1 MKKQTRLYEQGL
13 EEYPRSSAILGNL
26 VMLLWFTL
34 GTIACWFLSPLL
46 AWIYL
51 GFALVMVYVVLR
63 KLVCVNCYYYG
74 RWCSIG
80 WGKLCALMFESGDI
94 HDFDRSIGQRL
105 APATYGVLSL
115 VPLILLIVSLV
126 LAFSPSKLV
135 VLLLFLLVCGYS
147 ATAGRKRACADCKM
161 RLTCKGSAA

>member
-1 MKKQTRLYEQGL
+1 MQKPTRLYEQGL
-13 EEYPRSSAILGNL
+13 EEYPKSSAVLGNL
-26 VMLLWFTL
+26 AMLLWFAL

-63 KLVCVNCYYYG
+63 KLLCVNCYYYG
-74 RWCSIG
+74 RWCSMG

-94 HDFDRSIGQRL
+94 HDFDHSVGQRL
-105 APATYGVLSL
+105 APAIYGVLSL

-126 LAFSPSKLV
+126 LSFAPSKLV

-147 ATAGRKRACADCKM
+147 ATAGRKRACAECKM
-161 RLTCKGSAA
+161 RLTCKGSAV